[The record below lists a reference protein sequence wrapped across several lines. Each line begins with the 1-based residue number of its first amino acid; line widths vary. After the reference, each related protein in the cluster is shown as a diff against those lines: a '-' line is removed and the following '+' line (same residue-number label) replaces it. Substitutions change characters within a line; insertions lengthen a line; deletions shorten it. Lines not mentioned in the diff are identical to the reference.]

1 MYLVIDDASQ
11 EAAVVDPY
19 DAPKISDAAKE
30 KGVKVGETLTVL
42 TGVIVLGRKKTE
54 W

>member
-19 DAPKISDAAKE
+19 DAPKISAAVKE
-30 KGVKVGETLTVL
+30 KGVNVRRLSHTRRRPTS
-42 TGVIVLGRKKTE
+42 
-54 W
+54 